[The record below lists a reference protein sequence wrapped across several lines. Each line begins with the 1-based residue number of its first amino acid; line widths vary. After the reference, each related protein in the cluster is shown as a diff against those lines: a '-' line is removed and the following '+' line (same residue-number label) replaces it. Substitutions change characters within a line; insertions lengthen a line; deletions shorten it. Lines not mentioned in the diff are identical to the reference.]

1 MLNERKSAINN
12 LTNLLL
18 FYGTSIFCYH
28 GEGDFATTRR
38 NVKKPMR
45 KHRLFFVRSQ
55 FGTSRI
61 QVENK

>member
-12 LTNLLL
+12 LTNSLL

-38 NVKKPMR
+38 NVKKLR
-45 KHRLFFVRSQ
+45 
-55 FGTSRI
+55 
-61 QVENK
+61 VEG